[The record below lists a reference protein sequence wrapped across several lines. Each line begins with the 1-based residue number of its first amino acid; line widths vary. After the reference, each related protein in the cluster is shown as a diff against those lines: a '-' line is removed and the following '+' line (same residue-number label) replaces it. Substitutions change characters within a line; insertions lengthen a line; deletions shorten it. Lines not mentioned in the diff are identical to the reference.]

1 MRTAKTVDRLRQ
13 AVRAARQEGKTI
25 GLVPTMGFLHAGHMS
40 LVDRARR
47 ETDLVVVSIFV
58 NPAQFGPSEDFEAYP
73 RDEERDL
80 AMLEEAGVDLVF
92 MPSAEEMYPEGF
104 ATYVLQEGSL
114 TETLCGRS
122 RPGHFRGVTTIV
134 AKLFNL
140 VGPDRAYFGQKD
152 AQQVAVIRRM
162 VKDLNFDVR
171 IVACP
176 IVRED
181 DGLALSS
188 RNTYLDSRQRQDAT
202 VLSRALFEA
211 RAAIE
216 AGQRRAAAI
225 RELVRNRIAAVAD
238 ARIDY
243 VEVVDADDLTPL
255 EKLQGRI
262 MIAVA
267 VRIGKPRLID
277 NIQMTVDR

>member
-1 MRTAKTVDRLRQ
+1 MKTATTIAGLRQ
-13 AVRAARQEGKTI
+13 AVRPARQEGKTI
-25 GLVPTMGFLHAGHMS
+25 GFVPTMGFLHAGHMS
-40 LVDRARR
+40 LVQRARR

-58 NPAQFGPSEDFEAYP
+58 NPTQFGPNEDFEAYP
-73 RDEERDL
+73 RDEKRDL
-80 AMLEEAGVDLVF
+80 AMLEKAGVDLVF
-92 MPSAEEMYPEGF
+92 LPSAREMYPDGF
-104 ATYVLQEGSL
+104 ATYVLQEGTL
-114 TETLCGRS
+114 TETLCGKS

-140 VGPDRAYFGQKD
+140 VNPDRAYFGQKD

-162 VKDLNFDVR
+162 VRDLNFDVQ

-181 DGLALSS
+181 DGLAMSS
-188 RNTYLDSRQRQDAT
+188 RNTYLDQEQRRQAT
-202 VLSRALFEA
+202 VLSQALWEA

-216 AGQRRAAAI
+216 AGQRRADVI
-225 RELVRNRIAAVAD
+225 RELVRNRIASVPG

-255 EKLQGRI
+255 EKLRGRV

-267 VRIGKPRLID
+267 VKIGRPRLID
-277 NIQMTVDR
+277 NIQVQVN